1 MLLLPILSVDHAF
14 DSVSQ
19 VSHVEIDQ
27 QANSDAAEPHVRE
40 KLSLMHR
47 MNGVNAFHFD
57 DHQVLDDQIDPVPKL
72 DLLSIENHGQPDL
85 ASTANPRFLT
95 SWARQP

>member
-1 MLLLPILSVDHAF
+1 
-14 DSVSQ
+14 
-19 VSHVEIDQ
+19 
-27 QANSDAAEPHVRE
+27 
-40 KLSLMHR
+40 